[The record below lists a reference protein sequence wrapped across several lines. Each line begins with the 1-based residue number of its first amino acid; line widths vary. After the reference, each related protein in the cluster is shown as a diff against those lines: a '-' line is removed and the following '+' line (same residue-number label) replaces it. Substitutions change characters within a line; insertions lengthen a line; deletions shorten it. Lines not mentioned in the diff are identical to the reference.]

1 MISGNEHAKQDL
13 GSDLGGSGFG
23 HGTAWILPIVALLVA
38 YHSGLLPE
46 NLIKLIRG
54 RETASV
60 SKSTEDDRKQEAE
73 ALGEASTCAPKD
85 SETGEHFE
93 AKENPSAETPK
104 KKEKVVCR
112 DNDFEFVKNL
122 FPAIPFQKEKK
133 ITSKSKQFLT
143 PDGFCEI
150 DDQHFI
156 LKIEQW
162 NPCLWA
168 MLPRVVA
175 HYVDFY
181 RNLRTV
187 AVFFFVVVFDELE
200 EKEEARAKQ
209 LEEERANREELS
221 ERFAKR
227 FRHKHPNVFL
237 ICVNRGNLPKSA

>member
-1 MISGNEHAKQDL
+1 MQNKHLIWVLIWAVAAL
-13 GSDLGGSGFG
+13 GMAQLAPSE
-23 HGTAWILPIVALLVA
+23 WILPIVALLVA

-54 RETASV
+54 GETASV

-73 ALGEASTCAPKD
+73 ALGEVSPCAPKD
-85 SETGEHFE
+85 SETGEHSE
-93 AKENPSAETPK
+93 TKKNPNAETPK
-104 KKEKVVCR
+104 KKEKVVRGDR
-112 DNDFEFVKNL
+112 DDFKFVKNL

-200 EKEEARAKQ
+200 DKQ
-209 LEEERANREELS
+209 ANREELS
-221 ERFAKR
+221 ESFARR

-237 ICVNRGNLPKSA
+237 ICVNRGNLPKSD